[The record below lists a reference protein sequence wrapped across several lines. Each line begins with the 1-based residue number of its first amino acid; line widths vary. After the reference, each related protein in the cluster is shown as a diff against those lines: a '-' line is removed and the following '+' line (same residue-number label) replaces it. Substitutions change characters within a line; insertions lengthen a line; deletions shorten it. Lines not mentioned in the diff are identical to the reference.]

1 MNTSYRGIYEFE
13 YTAPE
18 DLHMRPCWEIVR
30 FVQSMQKEHT
40 WVSVFLLRE
49 GKSAEATSI
58 LGLFL
63 LNVKKWDIFSIQIDG
78 WNWEQINLIQ
88 AGFSQLVE
96 RTLSNP
102 QLHERKG
109 DLWVPSWI
117 TVPRSNEKH
126 PEHAKFDERYMF
138 LLRAK
143 KLLEENVIFFQHPKD
158 LSKKEADKK
167 REFFLKL
174 SLEEDKMVKRHSM
187 SLLYGWC
194 IIWYLCW
201 DTISDGS
208 KWEEFGRV
216 IGLVLPK
223 SIIEAQ
229 SHLGILPVEIKKPIY
244 DNLEVLMRL
253 RDRIDTAKN
262 AEELKLY
269 CDICLGLMMPL
280 DEWGIHMAAWHVII
294 GNYRLYVNLLKKDW
308 FSEASALGVYKT
320 ALLENIWRIIK
331 QVQEFLYPTFLRT
344 YSKGE
349 VNSI

>member
-18 DLHMRPCWEIVR
+18 DFHMRPCWEIVR

-49 GKSAEATSI
+49 GESAEATSI

-63 LNVKKWDIFSIQIDG
+63 LNVKKWDTFSIQIDG
-78 WNWEQINLIQ
+78 WNWEQIKLIQ

-102 QLHERKG
+102 QLHERNR

-143 KLLEENVIFFQHPKD
+143 KLLEDNVIFFQHPED
-158 LSKKEADKK
+158 LSEKEADK
-167 REFFLKL
+167 
-174 SLEEDKMVKRHSM
+174 KRHSM
-187 SLLYGWC
+187 SLLYGWY
-194 IIWYLCW
+194 IIWYLSW
-201 DTISDGS
+201 DTISDES

-229 SHLGILPVEIKKPIY
+229 SHLGILPDEIKKPIY
-244 DNLEVLMRL
+244 DNLEVLKRL

-269 CDICLGLMMPL
+269 CDICLGLMVPL
-280 DEWGIHMAAWHVII
+280 DEWDIHNAAWHVII
-294 GNYRLYVNLLKKDW
+294 GNYRLYLILLKNEW
-308 FSEASALGVYKT
+308 FTEASALRMYKT
-320 ALLENIWRIIK
+320 ALLEDIWRIIE

-344 YSKGE
+344 YSKRE